1 MTPTTGMLMYGN
13 ISVGMVTI
21 EIPPRIAIKSA
32 ITMKVYGRRS
42 ASLTIHIF
50 AIRSEALGWPLD
62 LRRKLGVI
70 RAESDVLATPAP
82 TYRRASAMAA
92 ARCEP
97 VVVPKCVW
105 LVLRNLHCA
114 VAFAC

>member
-50 AIRSEALGWPLD
+50 AIRSGALAWPLELVKKD
-62 LRRKLGVI
+62 RDQY
-70 RAESDVLATPAP
+70 AESDVLATPDP
-82 TYRRASAMAA
+82 TYRRASAMSIRVDLASH
-92 ARCEP
+92 R
-97 VVVPKCVW
+97 
-105 LVLRNLHCA
+105 
-114 VAFAC
+114 